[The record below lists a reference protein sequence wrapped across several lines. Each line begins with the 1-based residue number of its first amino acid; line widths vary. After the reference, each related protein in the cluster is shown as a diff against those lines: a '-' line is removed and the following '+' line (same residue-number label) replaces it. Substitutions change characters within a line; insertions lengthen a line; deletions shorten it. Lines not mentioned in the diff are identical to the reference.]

1 MVASLLDRGR
11 PTTHSWRPRRWAAGR
26 VRCGISAPCDLCLAL
41 GLGSLL
47 LSSRCQGSGGCFLS
61 KPQPQPQS
69 WPALRC
75 PERPQTP
82 GFRDR
87 VAFGAGRQDRQ
98 PGAVRRGGGSVRAQ
112 LWCQRINSEGP
123 SSRGGGA
130 GSRDTGRIPRPA
142 GPWPEKPLGGR
153 GQWCCLARGSG
164 CPDWPRRGPGP
175 GGRWSAGAKGTSPPP
190 R

>member
-1 MVASLLDRGR
+1 M
-11 PTTHSWRPRRWAAGR
+11 
-26 VRCGISAPCDLCLAL
+26 
-41 GLGSLL
+41 
-47 LSSRCQGSGGCFLS
+47 
-61 KPQPQPQS
+61 
-69 WPALRC
+69 
-75 PERPQTP
+75 
-82 GFRDR
+82 
-87 VAFGAGRQDRQ
+87 AFGAGRQDRQ

-153 GQWCCLARGSG
+153 GQWCCLGRGSG

-175 GGRWSAGAKGTSPPP
+175 PGGGGQQVRRARPRPLADSPAWKHLATDPSGTLPAPLWGVLTRWPSSQEPRGPAPGVPAAARVCELITLGPHGPLGPGGRRLGSHRPEGGRRGRWSGLWGA
-190 R
+190 